1 MLKVFSLFFFSIS
14 NLAAASSSDLF
25 FFFPDRPLVLFVS
38 HPHLVSPSQS
48 QLHQLF
54 IRGAFIPFIMAGDP
68 DLDTTERALRALAAA
83 GADAIELG
91 VPYSDPLADG
101 PTIQGAHTRG
111 LASKTTLDGVLAC
124 GGRVAKDIP
133 ETPVVMFT
141 YYNPIMRKG
150 AAEFCLAAAAAG
162 AAGLL
167 VPDIP
172 LEETPPIRAAAE
184 AAGLELVLLITPTTP
199 RERMEAIAR
208 ASQGFVYL
216 VSVAGVTGARAA
228 NEGRLQDLI
237 AAAREAARKGG
248 NESSSNSS
256 SNNVDKP
263 VAVGFGVS
271 GPEQAKQI
279 MQWGADGVIVG
290 SALVRALG
298 EAKSAGEGL
307 ASMEKLAREIRAA
320 IP

>member
-1 MLKVFSLFFFSIS
+1 MASAAPVAAVATRVSVSGRMNELK
-14 NLAAASSSDLF
+14 A
-25 FFFPDRPLVLFVS
+25 
-38 HPHLVSPSQS
+38 QGC
-48 QLHQLF
+48 
-54 IRGAFIPFIMAGDP
+54 GAFIPFVMAGDP
-68 DLDTTERALRALAAA
+68 DLATTERALRALAAA

-111 LASKTTLDGVLAC
+111 LASKTTLDGVLQC
-124 GGRVAKDIP
+124 VGRVSKDIP
-133 ETPVVMFT
+133 DTPIVMFT

-162 AAGLL
+162 ASGLL

-184 AAGLELVLLITPTTP
+184 AAGLELVLLVTPTTP
-199 RERMEAIAR
+199 RERMEAISR

-237 AAAREAARKGG
+237 TAAREAAKKGG
-248 NESSSNSS
+248 NESSASS
-256 SNNVDKP
+256 SSLKKVDKP

-298 EAKSAGEGL
+298 EAKSTEEGL

>member
-1 MLKVFSLFFFSIS
+1 LNSNLRRRVFSK
-14 NLAAASSSDLF
+14 LAAAASAHSFDLF
-25 FFFPDRPLVLFVS
+25 SPSRPFHS
-38 HPHLVSPSQS
+38 PHLQQS
-48 QLHQLF
+48 INQQLNS
-54 IRGAFIPFIMAGDP
+54 GAFIPFIMAGDP
-68 DLDTTERALRALAAA
+68 DLDTTEKALRALAAA

-111 LASKTTLDGVLAC
+111 LDSKTTLDGVLRCVA
-124 GGRVAKDIP
+124 RVSKDIP
-133 ETPVVMFT
+133 DTPIVMFT

-162 AAGLL
+162 ASGLL

-172 LEETPPIRAAAE
+172 LEETPPIREAAE

-199 RERMEAIAR
+199 AARMEAISR
-208 ASQGFVYL
+208 ASQGFIYL
-216 VSVAGVTGARAA
+216 VSVAGVTGTRTA

-237 AAAREAARKGG
+237 SAAREASKKGG
-248 NESSSNSS
+248 NESSSSS
-256 SNNVDKP
+256 STKVDKP

-298 EAKSAGEGL
+298 EAKSTEEGL
-307 ASMEKLAREIRAA
+307 KSMEKLAREIRAA

>member
-1 MLKVFSLFFFSIS
+1 
-14 NLAAASSSDLF
+14 
-25 FFFPDRPLVLFVS
+25 
-38 HPHLVSPSQS
+38 
-48 QLHQLF
+48 
-54 IRGAFIPFIMAGDP
+54 MAGDP
-68 DLDTTERALRALAAA
+68 DLDTTEKALRALAAA

-111 LASKTTLDGVLAC
+111 LDSKTTLDGVLAC
-124 GGRVAKDIP
+124 VGRVSKDIP
-133 ETPVVMFT
+133 ETPIVMFT

-199 RERMEAIAR
+199 QGRMEAIAR

-237 AAAREAARKGG
+237 AAAREAAKKGG
-248 NESSSNSS
+248 NESSSDSGSS
-256 SNNVDKP
+256 SAGVDKP

-271 GPEQAKQI
+271 GPEQARQI
-279 MQWGADGVIVG
+279 MGWGADGVIVG

-298 EAKSAGEGL
+298 EAKSAAEGL
-307 ASMEKLAREIRAA
+307 RSMEKLAREIRAA

>member
-1 MLKVFSLFFFSIS
+1 
-14 NLAAASSSDLF
+14 
-25 FFFPDRPLVLFVS
+25 
-38 HPHLVSPSQS
+38 
-48 QLHQLF
+48 
-54 IRGAFIPFIMAGDP
+54 MAGDP
-68 DLDTTERALRALAAA
+68 DLDTTEKALRALAAA

-111 LASKTTLDGVLAC
+111 LDSRTTLDGVLAC
-124 GGRVAKDIP
+124 VARASKDIP
-133 ETPVVMFT
+133 DTPIVMFT

-172 LEETPPIRAAAE
+172 LEETPPIRAAAG
-184 AAGLELVLLITPTTP
+184 AAGLELVLLVTPTTP
-199 RERMEAIAR
+199 RGRMEAISR

-248 NESSSNSS
+248 NASSSSGGGGGGS
-256 SNNVDKP
+256 AGVDKP

-271 GPEQAKQI
+271 GPEQARQI
-279 MQWGADGVIVG
+279 MGWGADGVIVG

-298 EAKSAGEGL
+298 EAGSAEEGL
-307 ASMEKLAREIRAA
+307 QSMEKLAREIRAA

>member
-1 MLKVFSLFFFSIS
+1 
-14 NLAAASSSDLF
+14 
-25 FFFPDRPLVLFVS
+25 
-38 HPHLVSPSQS
+38 
-48 QLHQLF
+48 
-54 IRGAFIPFIMAGDP
+54 MAGDP
-68 DLDTTERALRALAAA
+68 DLPTTERALVALATA

-111 LASKTTLDGVLAC
+111 LASSTTLDGVLASVA
-124 GGRVAKDIP
+124 RVSKDIP
-133 ETPVVMFT
+133 DTPIVMFT

-150 AAEFCLAAAAAG
+150 AAAFCDAAAAAG
-162 AAGLL
+162 ASGLL

-184 AAGLELVLLITPTTP
+184 AAGLELVLLVTPTTP
-199 RERMEAIAR
+199 RERMEAISR

-228 NEGRLQDLI
+228 NEGRLQALI
-237 AAAREAARKGG
+237 ASAREAARKGG
-248 NESSSNSS
+248 NESSASS
-256 SNNVDKP
+256 APSVDKP

-271 GPEQAKQI
+271 GPEQARQI
-279 MQWGADGVIVG
+279 MEWGADGVIVG

-298 EAKSAGEGL
+298 EAASKEEGL
-307 ASMEKLAREIRAA
+307 EKMEKLAREIRAA

>member
-1 MLKVFSLFFFSIS
+1 
-14 NLAAASSSDLF
+14 
-25 FFFPDRPLVLFVS
+25 
-38 HPHLVSPSQS
+38 
-48 QLHQLF
+48 
-54 IRGAFIPFIMAGDP
+54 MAGDP
-68 DLDTTERALRALAAA
+68 DLATTEKALRALAAA

-124 GGRVAKDIP
+124 VGRVSKDIP
-133 ETPVVMFT
+133 DTPIVMFT
-141 YYNPIMRKG
+141 YYNPIMRRG
-150 AAEFCLAAAAAG
+150 AAEFCLAAAEAG
-162 AAGLL
+162 ASGLL

-199 RERMEAIAR
+199 KERMEAISR

-237 AAAREAARKGG
+237 SSAREAAKKGG
-248 NESSSNSS
+248 NESSPASS
-256 SNNVDKP
+256 SSQVDKP

-298 EAKSAGEGL
+298 EAKSTEEGL